1 MGKPTED
8 RKLVIRGREI
18 SEADIVV
25 VRNLI
30 EIHGKQGRTYI
41 SRKLSEHWKWKQPNG
56 MLKDRACRSIL
67 HELSERGQIQ
77 LPESKS
83 PTSRKEKRPLKHV
96 ALDTTGI

>member
-30 EIHGKQGRTYI
+30 EKYGKQGRSYI
-41 SRKLSEHWKWKQPNG
+41 SRKLSEH
-56 MLKDRACRSIL
+56 
-67 HELSERGQIQ
+67 
-77 LPESKS
+77 
-83 PTSRKEKRPLKHV
+83 
-96 ALDTTGI
+96 